1 MPPGCANSC
10 SNVPAV
16 QRWSRHRRGQ
26 GSNGPLEP
34 PAGQRPRTGWGD
46 RGVRRRYAGGG
57 SAGPQPLPRLDGG
70 GPDRGHHRARGT
82 RRLGA
87 LRARGGQGGGVGGAL
102 RGAVLRTRRHRPAR
116 FGPRVAG
123 LARGSSG
130 VVIAVADLN
139 QPAEADIRRWR
150 RYLADEQAE
159 AAVYRDL
166 AGRRTGE
173 EREILLALAEAEGR
187 HEAHW
192 RDLLGDRVG
201 APRKGALRTRVL
213 GLLAR
218 RFGSVFVL
226 ALAQRAEARSPY
238 DGDADAT
245 SAMAA
250 DESIHEEVVRGLA
263 ARGRQRLSGTF
274 RAAVFGV
281 NDGLVSNLALVLGIG
296 ATGVPTATILFTGIA
311 GLLAGALSMGAG
323 EYVSVRSQRELLE
336 ASTPNPATR
345 SVLSHL
351 DEAANELTLVY
362 RAQGMT
368 PEEAEVHA
376 REMLRTVAVA
386 TGALDVSR
394 LNASSTSQIDEH
406 EAIGTGMGAAISSFC
421 FFASGAL
428 LPVLP
433 YVFGMQGVAAIIVA
447 AVLVGLALLATG
459 AVVGLL
465 SGGPPLKRALR
476 QLVIGLGAAGVTYLL
491 GLLFGTTVA

>member
-1 MPPGCANSC
+1 
-10 SNVPAV
+10 
-16 QRWSRHRRGQ
+16 
-26 GSNGPLEP
+26 
-34 PAGQRPRTGWGD
+34 
-46 RGVRRRYAGGG
+46 
-57 SAGPQPLPRLDGG
+57 
-70 GPDRGHHRARGT
+70 
-82 RRLGA
+82 
-87 LRARGGQGGGVGGAL
+87 
-102 RGAVLRTRRHRPAR
+102 
-116 FGPRVAG
+116 
-123 LARGSSG
+123 
-130 VVIAVADLN
+130 VIAVADQN
-139 QPAEADIRRWR
+139 QPPEADIRRWR

-166 AGRRTGE
+166 AGRRSGE
-173 EREILLALAEAEGR
+173 ERDILLALADAEGR

-192 RDLLGDRVG
+192 RALLGDRVG

-250 DESIHEEVVRGLA
+250 DERIHEEVVRGLA

-351 DEAANELTLVY
+351 DVAANELTLVY

-376 REMLRTVAVA
+376 REVLRTVAVA

-394 LNASSTSQIDEH
+394 LSASGAPAVDEH

-433 YVFGMQGVAAIIVA
+433 YLFGMQGVAAIVVA

-491 GLLFGTTVA
+491 GLLFGTTLA